1 MSSITGIKNRISAVT
16 SIRKITHA
24 MELVSF
30 SKLKK
35 AKADYEEIMK
45 YDSLIDITFEKI
57 FQNLYHDELRNLVQQ
72 RNTNT
77 KNDLYIVVTSN
88 LGLAGGYNSNIIKLA
103 KNTIKQN
110 DKLIILGTYG
120 YQGLKNIYQDGIIN
134 FVDQNSKINSHKIIK
149 KIVKNA
155 IRSYLLKEIKSIKI
169 IYTKYINN
177 LVQLET
183 VEQIFPFDENKIKAF
198 IDMKAHDH
206 KLEFE
211 PSPKKILAEAIPLY
225 IDSKIYSA
233 VACAKISE
241 IASRRIAME
250 SATDNADQLI
260 ESLNIEYN
268 RKRQSKI
275 TQEII
280 EIVSGADAVQ

>member
-1 MSSITGIKNRISAVT
+1 MSSINGIKNRIGT
-16 SIRKITHA
+16 IQSIRKITHA

-35 AKADYEEIMK
+35 AKAEYEEVLK
-45 YDSLIDITFEKI
+45 YDKLIDETFEKI
-57 FQNLYHDELRNLVQQ
+57 FQNLYEDELNDLVKQ
-72 RNTNT
+72 RNDSPS
-77 KNDLYIVVTSN
+77 DLYIVVSSN
-88 LGLAGGYNSNIIKLA
+88 LGLAGGYNSNIIKL
-103 KNTIKQN
+103 TKQTVTPN
-110 DKLIILGTYG
+110 DKLIILGLYG
-120 YQGLKNIYQDGIIN
+120 YKGLQTTFRNQIIN
-134 FVDQNSKINSHKIIK
+134 TIDQNPKISLH
-149 KIVKNA
+149 KIVKRIVRLA
-155 IRSYLLKEIKSIKI
+155 MQLYLNKEIRSIKI
-169 IYTKYINN
+169 IYTKYVNN
-177 LVQLET
+177 LVQNEIC
-183 VEQIFPFDENKIKAF
+183 EQIFPFDEKKIKEL
-198 IDMKAHDH
+198 ISLKAHDH

-233 VACAKISE
+233 IACAHISE

-250 SATDNADQLI
+250 NATDNADQLI
-260 ESLNIEYN
+260 GSLNMEYN